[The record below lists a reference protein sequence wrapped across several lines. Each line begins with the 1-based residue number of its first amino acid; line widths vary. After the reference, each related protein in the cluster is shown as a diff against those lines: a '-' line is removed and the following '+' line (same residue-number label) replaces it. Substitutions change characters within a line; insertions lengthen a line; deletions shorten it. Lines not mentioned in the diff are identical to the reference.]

1 MEENLFKESALK
13 LSQTD
18 LKIFTE
24 CPVSWF
30 LEKVLSVFSEN
41 YDAGIF
47 DARNI
52 GNLSHNVLEVL
63 YKEIGSTDKYFNSKN
78 LDNYIERASL
88 IFDDLAEKSID
99 FRGALA
105 KPFIQSLKKRVM
117 EAVNFVLE
125 SDASLLDGYA
135 PKWVEEWIE
144 IENDGILYRGKID
157 RASFPQDERSGVIID
172 YKTNNMPAY
181 SSYGKKNST
190 AEEIELTDFQIPM
203 YIFLAESKLKKDST
217 KEKKNFE
224 TIEHAWFLSFVQQKI
239 NKVVNDNEAIPVT
252 RSGSERTRED
262 FQSSIDA
269 FINEAERFAEQ
280 VKAQNFTKPS
290 SVSFETCSTC
300 GFKHICRTAY
310 SVK

>member
-1 MEENLFKESALK
+1 M
-13 LSQTD
+13 
-18 LKIFTE
+18 
-24 CPVSWF
+24 
-30 LEKVLSVFSEN
+30 
-41 YDAGIF
+41 
-47 DARNI
+47 
-52 GNLSHNVLEVL
+52 EVL

-88 IFDDLAEKSID
+88 IFDDLAEKSMD

-117 EAVNFVLE
+117 EAVSFVLE
-125 SDASLLDGYA
+125 SDASLLDGYE

-144 IENDGILYRGKID
+144 MENDGILYRGKID
-157 RASFPQDERSGVIID
+157 RASFPQDGRSGVIID

-203 YIFLAESKLKKDST
+203 YIFLAESRLKKDST

-252 RSGSERTRED
+252 RSGSERSRED

-269 FINEAERFAEQ
+269 FINEAERFVEL
-280 VKAQNFTKPS
+280 VKNQDFTKPS